1 MKKEIIY
8 LMCFLLVI
16 IEDELRFVKLDFI
29 MIKQIYFQNF
39 ENVILN
45 NDIYIAFFD
54 SNYVSFDNIKYKYTS
69 VLYLY

>member
-1 MKKEIIY
+1 
-8 LMCFLLVI
+8 MCFLLVI
-16 IEDELRFVKLDFI
+16 IEDELRFVKLGFI

-54 SNYVSFDNIKYKYTS
+54 SNYASFDDIKCKYYNTN